1 MHTPLDPVKRAGAKR
16 ATDRVDDFSLADLH
30 TTAHHYAVKRIFAD
44 QPLSLFKR
52 LFREL
57 DEAAPIRM
65 KVCLLFRSRF
75 FCDGFI
81 ISQFFPDFKPLTR
94 VVRKIRP
101 RRYIRGKKGNTP
113 SDNLVPRA
121 PAPIGAQTTPR
132 RLPVEYS
139 FNLFNK
145 LAADGT
151 TMAVSKFLRGEG
163 DKGDKKEGR
172 KTARTRAATPF
183 AAEPSGLP
191 VIVCVGSDLAI
202 GDSLGPIVGSMLRY
216 KTQGLDCFI
225 YGTLKAPVTA
235 KEIRYLRSFLKET
248 HRGRKIIA
256 VDAAV
261 GSEGDIGLIKILD
274 SPLRPGAGANK
285 KLGCIGDISIL
296 GIVAEKSLMN
306 YGLLNTTRLNLVY
319 SMAEIVSDGLSSLLW
334 QAHGADRRVV

>member
-1 MHTPLDPVKRAGAKR
+1 MEYC
-16 ATDRVDDFSLADLH
+16 FN
-30 TTAHHYAVKRIFAD
+30 IFN
-44 QPLSLFKR
+44 R
-52 LFREL
+52 
-57 DEAAPIRM
+57 
-65 KVCLLFRSRF
+65 
-75 FCDGFI
+75 
-81 ISQFFPDFKPLTR
+81 
-94 VVRKIRP
+94 
-101 RRYIRGKKGNTP
+101 
-113 SDNLVPRA
+113 
-121 PAPIGAQTTPR
+121 
-132 RLPVEYS
+132 
-139 FNLFNK
+139 

-151 TMAVSKFLRGEG
+151 SMAVDKFLHASPAAC
-163 DKGDKKEGR
+163 KKN
-172 KTARTRAATPF
+172 AP
-183 AAEPSGLP
+183 AELPDGASDLP

-319 SMAEIVSDGLSSLLW
+319 SMSEIVSDGLSSLLW
-334 QAHGADRRVV
+334 QAHGTARRAI